1 MGRLPT
7 SIQRL
12 LSLVAKSTKCRKE
25 RHLFLH
31 RLNGGLARAVEFTKS
46 IIVQQAVDHI
56 VSIIVECPTGMANI
70 QIQKT
75 GAEAIVSAGILPASD
90 LER

>member
-1 MGRLPT
+1 MGKSSFT
-7 SIQRL
+7 TQRR
-12 LSLVAKSTKCRKE
+12 LSLAVKSTKCRKARYLFL
-25 RHLFLH
+25 RHLG
-31 RLNGGLARAVEFTKS
+31 GGLVRAAESTKS

-56 VSIIVECPTGMANI
+56 VSTIIECSIGMANI